1 MPPERL
7 AIFDLDYTLTRKGT
21 WGRFIAKCMK
31 GRGWRW
37 PELAI
42 RAGAT
47 QAAYKLGLVP
57 RIAVKTQMMRVCLTG
72 RSRKELEAIAEQ
84 FAATEVEHGLRPGAR
99 PVLDA
104 HRSAG
109 DRLMVAS
116 AAVDLLVA
124 PIARRL
130 GIEDWVATEMAWEG
144 ELLADQF
151 ASPNCYGSQKKDAVL
166 AFYRDLKPSDTYIT
180 IYSDSSSDIDL
191 FMFADAPCAVNPSGK
206 LRRLA
211 KRKGWPILDWN
222 EP

>member
-7 AIFDLDYTLTRKGT
+7 AIFDLDYTLTKKGT
-21 WGRFIAKCMK
+21 WGRFVAKCMK

-37 PELAI
+37 PELAV
-42 RAGAT
+42 RAGVS
-47 QAAYKLGLVP
+47 QLIYKLGFVP

-84 FAATEVEHGLRPGAR
+84 FAETEIRVGLRPGAV
-99 PVLDA
+99 PTLQA
-104 HRSAG
+104 HRAAG
-109 DRLMVAS
+109 DRLMIAS

-130 GIEDWVATEMAWEG
+130 GIEDWVATEMTWDNG
-144 ELLADQF
+144 HLADHF

-166 AFYRDLKPSDTYIT
+166 AFYRDLKPSDTFIT
-180 IYSDSSSDIDL
+180 MYSDSSSDVDL
-191 FMFADAPCAVNPSGK
+191 FRIADAPCAVNPSGK

-211 KRKGWPILDWN
+211 KREGWPILDWN
-222 EP
+222 EL